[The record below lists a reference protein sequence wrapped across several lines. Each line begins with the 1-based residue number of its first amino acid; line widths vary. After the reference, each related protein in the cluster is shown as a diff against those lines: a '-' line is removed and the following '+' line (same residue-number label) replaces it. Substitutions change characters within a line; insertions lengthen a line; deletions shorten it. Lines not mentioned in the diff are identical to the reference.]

1 MVRAGHEQAVAPL
14 LLILQARP
22 WWTLLRCGP
31 RGGDHILRAGELYL
45 VRPADGLRVFKPID
59 ELADA
64 LAEVDADHPLPH
76 PGYRPG
82 QVWRLSFRQVSM
94 EDVLSWPAG
103 NQSRGFGSLIAEDA
117 AQRLNPILSYQRHRM
132 GYNTAIHSSALDHD
146 QIPVFRF
153 GGVDLNRVAFNEVFD
168 APLEDV
174 TPTLLADPCCPHLA
188 PWSPATLDSASRS
201 LDAVTHVAQTRHA
214 GKVSGGEVP

>member
-1 MVRAGHEQAVAPL
+1 M
-14 LLILQARP
+14 
-22 WWTLLRCGP
+22 
-31 RGGDHILRAGELYL
+31 RAGELYL

-103 NQSRGFGSLIAEDA
+103 NQPRGFGNLIAEDA
-117 AQRLNPILSYQRHRM
+117 AQRLNPILSYQRHRA
-132 GYNTAIHSSALDHD
+132 GHNTAIHPSAFDHAHV
-146 QIPVFRF
+146 PVFRF
-153 GGVDLNRVAFNEVFD
+153 GGVDLIRDAFDQLFD
-168 APLEDV
+168 APLADV

-188 PWSPATLDSASRS
+188 PWSPAVLDKTSRS
-201 LDAVTHVAQTRHA
+201 LDAVQTAWSCRTF
-214 GKVSGGEVP
+214 GGVSEKAPEEVP